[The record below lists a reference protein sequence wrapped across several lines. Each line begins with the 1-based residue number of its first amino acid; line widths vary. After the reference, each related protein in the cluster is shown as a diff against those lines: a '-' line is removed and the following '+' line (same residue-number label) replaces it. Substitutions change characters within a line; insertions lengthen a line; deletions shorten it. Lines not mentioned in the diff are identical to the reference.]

1 MAVLGFRYV
10 VSFFFLCVSLL
21 LGKCTADQ
29 FDRIV
34 EGIVVRIYFNLCKN
48 RGCGFEDS
56 SAEKLSTDGVLQ
68 VVADVAFAHSG
79 ADRHRGCAVVG
90 VHFAEFIHR
99 HVDHADLR
107 RIAVG
112 DDNISAGSN
121 EICDYFCGTFYGCF
135 LFRQRRSKSFVSQ
148 CNNYFFSFHWKIPL
162 FAVHRF

>member
-1 MAVLGFRYV
+1 M
-10 VSFFFLCVSLL
+10 
-21 LGKCTADQ
+21 D
-29 FDRIV
+29 
-34 EGIVVRIYFNLCKN
+34 
-48 RGCGFEDS
+48 GFEDS

-90 VHFAEFIHR
+90 VHFAEFIHSR
-99 HVDHADLR
+99 VDHADLR
-107 RIAVG
+107 CVAVG

-148 CNNYFFSFHWKIPL
+148 CNNYFFL
-162 FAVHRF
+162 FIGRYLSLQFIDFDTKKPGINIKLL